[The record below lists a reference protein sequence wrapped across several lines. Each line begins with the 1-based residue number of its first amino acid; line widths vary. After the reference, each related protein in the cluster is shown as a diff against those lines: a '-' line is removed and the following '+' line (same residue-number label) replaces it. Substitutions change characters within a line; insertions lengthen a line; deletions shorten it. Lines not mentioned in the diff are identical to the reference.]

1 MGKTRR
7 QYPSMP
13 RMKKPRY
20 QKPRIR
26 NPYGGGNRGG
36 NPMNSMVK
44 TIGQTTMGV
53 VGIGAMTTLGMGA
66 LNAIKPK

>member
-1 MGKTRR
+1 MMAKRKKASFKMPKAKNPYRTVRAPRR
-7 QYPSMP
+7 QT
-13 RMKKPRY
+13 
-20 QKPRIR
+20 
-26 NPYGGGNRGG
+26 PYNTGG

-66 LNAIKPK
+66 LNVMKPK